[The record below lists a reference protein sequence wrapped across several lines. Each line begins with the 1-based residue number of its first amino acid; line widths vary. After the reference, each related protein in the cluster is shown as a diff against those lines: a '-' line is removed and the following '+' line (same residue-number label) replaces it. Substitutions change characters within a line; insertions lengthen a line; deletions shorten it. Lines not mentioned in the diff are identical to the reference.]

1 MSLRPKLRLLGILSL
16 VVPASALADTVRLRS
31 GDVVEGEVKD
41 MGDRIEVAAK
51 DGPLSIRWRDV
62 EVVLKDKSALD
73 VYGAKRAAI
82 AKGDAKSL
90 YALALWAERAGLP
103 EQRRE
108 CLEAVVAAD
117 PEHAAA
123 REALSQQK
131 SDGKWLSGAALLAAK
146 GFVGKD
152 GAWVLKEEA
161 EAMARRAEAAKGFL
175 PPEKRAE
182 ELLKKAGEGN
192 EAARKF
198 ALDALRG
205 LDPDDVRRP
214 ALRALRRGE
223 PAAREAAA
231 RALGKSRDVDV
242 LRPLIAAAILD
253 RSATVRVA
261 AVDSLKEIGDADV
274 VRPIAKA
281 MWSEIPEVR
290 MNAAEA
296 LGSIGGGVSVEWVLR
311 RVMSTGG
318 PGGRNHIFAGT
329 QESYISDF
337 DVEIAQASQI
347 GDPIIGVIRDGVMLD
362 YRVLSVREEWTD
374 VERRVYYTALAR
386 ATGRDYGQDP
396 VAWKKWWDSEG
407 RTAMASSKSD
417 AK

>member
-1 MSLRPKLRLLGILSL
+1 MLRILAVAGL

-41 MGDRIEVAAK
+41 VGDRIEVAAK
-51 DGPLSIRWRDV
+51 GGPLSIRWRDV
-62 EVVLKDKSALD
+62 DVVLKDKTALD
-73 VYGAKRAAI
+73 VFREKRAAV
-82 AKGDAKSL
+82 AKTDAKAL
-90 YALALWAERAGLP
+90 YALALWAERAGLQA
-103 EQRRE
+103 ERRE

-123 REALSQQK
+123 RAALAQQK
-131 SDGKWLSGAALLAAK
+131 ADGKWLEGSALLSAK
-146 GFVGKD
+146 GFVSKD
-152 GAWVLKEEA
+152 GAWMLKEEA
-161 EAMARRAEAAKGFL
+161 DALERRAEAAKGFL

-182 ELLKKAGEGN
+182 EMLKKAAEGTD
-192 EAARKF
+192 AAKKF
-198 ALDALRG
+198 ALDALAG
-205 LDPDDVRRP
+205 LDADEVRRP

-223 PAAREAAA
+223 PAVREVAA

-242 LRPLIAAAILD
+242 LRPLIAAAVLD
-253 RSATVRVA
+253 RAAPVRLA
-261 AVDSLKEIGDADV
+261 AVDSLKEIGDADA

-281 MWSEIPEVR
+281 MWSEVPEVR

-296 LGSIGGGVSVEWVLR
+296 LGSIGGGMSVEWVIR

-318 PGGRNHIFAGT
+318 PGGRNYFFAGR

-347 GDPIIGVIRDGVMLD
+347 GDPIVGVIREGVMLD
-362 YRVLSVREEWTD
+362 YRVLATREEWTD
-374 VERRVYYTALAR
+374 VERRVYYNALTR
-386 ATGRDYGQDP
+386 ATGKDFGQDAA
-396 VAWKKWWDSEG
+396 AWKKWWDAEG
-407 RTAMASSKSD
+407 KTAMAAATG